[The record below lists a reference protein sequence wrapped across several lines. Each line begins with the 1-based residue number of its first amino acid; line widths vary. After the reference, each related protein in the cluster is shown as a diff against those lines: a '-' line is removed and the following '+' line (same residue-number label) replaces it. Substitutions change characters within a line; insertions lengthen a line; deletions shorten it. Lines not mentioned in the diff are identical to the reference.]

1 MCTHVHVQRCAQAC
15 THVHT
20 RAQVCVLSQPVCT
33 VVHKSA
39 YLCTLVHKCA
49 HFYTT
54 CFSLGEM
61 HISHFSGRTASGCL
75 SQVGGGHPLVAPCDR
90 GSPLLLAM
98 RSPRGSR
105 KGVCHWGPWR
115 RPPTHLNPLPGGHCW
130 GSVVGKGFGCGG
142 AGSVAKARDPWP
154 FSCDGGG
161 IVIFP
166 ATMPLGAHP
175 GGPRGPRLLET

>member
-1 MCTHVHVQRCAQAC
+1 MCTHVQRCAEAC
-15 THVHT
+15 PHVHT
-20 RAQVCVLSQPVCT
+20 RAQVCVLSQHVCT
-33 VVHKSA
+33 VVHKCA
-39 YLCTLVHKCA
+39 YLCTLVHRCA

-105 KGVCHWGPWR
+105 KGLCHWGPWR

-130 GSVVGKGFGCGG
+130 GQCRGQGVWVRGSGVRRKGQ
-142 AGSVAKARDPWP
+142 GSLAFFLRRGRYCHFPRDNAARGSPRRP
-154 FSCDGGG
+154 SRAA
-161 IVIFP
+161 
-166 ATMPLGAHP
+166 AT
-175 GGPRGPRLLET
+175 